1 VKPRGLRPAPK
12 RCWLPAVAAAL
23 LLAGCPYGSEFPL
36 GSTAEAVLDVGLL
49 GTWKAPPDSEES
61 FTITIRAPEGALLT
75 VEAESPE
82 ERPAVYPAF
91 VSAIG
96 AERFLNLRDTAETGL
111 WYFANYRLDGR
122 RLQLRLVVEEL
133 FESQRLPDA
142 GQLRAF
148 LQRHLDDPRLYGGPG
163 EAEWDWVL
171 ERAVSRS

>member
-1 VKPRGLRPAPK
+1 L
-12 RCWLPAVAAAL
+12 AVAAAL

-49 GTWKAPPDSEES
+49 GTWKPPPDSEES
-61 FTITIRAPEGALLT
+61 FTITFHVSEGALLT

-82 ERPAVYPAF
+82 ERPASYPAF

-96 AERFLNLRDTAETGL
+96 SERFLSLRDTAETGL
-111 WYFANYRLDGR
+111 WYFANYRLEGQ
-122 RLQLRLVVEEL
+122 RLQLRLVAEEL
-133 FESQRLPDA
+133 FESQSLSDA
-142 GQLRAF
+142 GELRAF

-171 ERAVSRS
+171 ERAVSGS